1 MDGSFGAACPGTAL
15 AQSALWSPSPAVTL
29 PSAVE
34 AYQTNRTAAMQVF
47 TPTDLAPAIASTTQ
61 PFQWGS
67 ITVHPHLDYEFLYGT
82 GIQSSPGRQLDS
94 IWQKVSPGTTI
105 NLGDHWLVDYT
116 PTLNYYSA
124 TDLKD
129 TVNHAAR
136 VSGGTACGD
145 WFLQV
150 SQAFTDYSD
159 PDVETASQS
168 DRQNFTTTVNAND
181 QINSKLSLAL
191 SVSQVVNDITRS
203 GYSINQLQNL
213 SDSRTWSTTD
223 WLNYEFNPRLT
234 AGVGA
239 GAGFISE
246 NIGYDIVFEQAQG
259 QIHWRATDKISF
271 QISGGMQEQQYLHS
285 GQDGQLN
292 PIYNGTIQY
301 QPFEQTR
308 LSLTASQTVANSAYA
323 NQMTVSSDLTAN
335 LNQRLLGKLYLD
347 LGGGYHHSEYDATMI
362 GLSSYRTDDTYTFN
376 TRLSHPFLKRGT
388 FALVYLHRQNASS
401 QSGFAVGSSA
411 YGYSS
416 NQVGFDISFRY

>member
-1 MDGSFGAACPGTAL
+1 MAPYYQKPSRFRSSLSNGGLHPNAAMLARPGRLPTCAQRWFGDSKREIRLGSFSSGRWTALLGLLVPGTAL

-82 GIQSSPGRQLDS
+82 GIQSSPGRQSDS

-168 DRQNFTTTVNAND
+168 DRQNFATTVNAND

-271 QISGGMQEQQYLHS
+271 QISRRHA
-285 GQDGQLN
+285 
-292 PIYNGTIQY
+292 
-301 QPFEQTR
+301 R
-308 LSLTASQTVANSAYA
+308 TAVFA
-323 NQMTVSSDLTAN
+323 
-335 LNQRLLGKLYLD
+335 QRPGRPVEPHLQR
-347 LGGGYHHSEYDATMI
+347 HHSIPT
-362 GLSSYRTDDTYTFN
+362 
-376 TRLSHPFLKRGT
+376 
-388 FALVYLHRQNASS
+388 V
-401 QSGFAVGSSA
+401 
-411 YGYSS
+411 
-416 NQVGFDISFRY
+416 